1 VKLLRNKVFLIGL
14 VCLAPLVL
22 GTAAY
27 LFRWDTGAAGNY
39 GELIEPRLLAQ
50 EPFAALRGKWV
61 MVTIDAAAC
70 DAWCEKKLYYLR
82 QLRRA
87 QGKDM
92 ERIERLWLVTDAG
105 QPRAAL
111 LQAFEGTR
119 LHAADA
125 ALVRSF
131 AGNPVDHIYLVDPL
145 GNLMMRY
152 PREPDPSQ
160 MLKDLQRLLRVSR
173 VG

>member
-1 VKLLRNKVFLIGL
+1 LWLIGL
-14 VCLAPLVL
+14 VCAAPLVL

-27 LFRWDTGAAGNY
+27 FLRWDTGAAGNY
-39 GELIEPRLLAQ
+39 GELIAPPRALAGA
-50 EPFAALRGKWV
+50 PFAGLRGKWV
-61 MVTIDAAAC
+61 LVAVDAAAC

-92 ERIERLWLVTDAG
+92 ERIERLWLVTDDAR
-105 QPRAAL
+105 PRAELA
-111 LQAFEGTR
+111 QAFEGTR
-119 LHAADA
+119 VQRADP

-131 AGNPVDHIYLVDPL
+131 AGNPVDHIYVVDPL

-152 PREPDPSQ
+152 PREPDPSK